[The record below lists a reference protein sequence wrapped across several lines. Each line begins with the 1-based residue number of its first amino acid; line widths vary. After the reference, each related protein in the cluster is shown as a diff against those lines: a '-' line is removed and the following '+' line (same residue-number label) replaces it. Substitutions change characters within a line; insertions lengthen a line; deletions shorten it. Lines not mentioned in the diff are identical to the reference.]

1 LLDFP
6 GIVVYDGGTLLQ
18 LKMDIVKAL
27 RELHNEKKRLDAT
40 IASLE
45 ARLKAGRTGSAAKRR
60 RGRKSMSAA
69 ERLEVSKRMTL
80 YWEARRAQLRP
91 PPGEDQQASSTSAS

>member
-6 GIVVYDGGTLLQ
+6 RILVYDGGTLLQ
-18 LKMDIVKAL
+18 FKMDIVKAL

-45 ARLKAGRTGSAAKRR
+45 ARLKAARTGSAAKRR

-80 YWEARRAQLRP
+80 YWETRRAQLR